1 MRGGYSEIP
10 HYAKPQ
16 PTQSTGMKRN
26 LSVAAVSCMIMVVV
40 MQWQG
45 STLKTPTSPYGIVDL
60 EFANSST
67 LLQTTLT
74 GWDLSVAKMNI
85 WLDFVFIV
93 TYVLFLSLAAEITAM
108 KWAPKSWLAQTGIFL
123 AKAVWVAGV
132 LDIAENLLMLK
143 TLAGNYDEMS
153 LRLTFFCAAAKFVL
167 VGLVIVYLLVC
178 LPNSLRKR

>member
-1 MRGGYSEIP
+1 
-10 HYAKPQ
+10 
-16 PTQSTGMKRN
+16 MKRN
-26 LSVAAVSCMIMVVV
+26 LTVTAVGCMIMVVV

-45 STLKTPTSPYGIVDL
+45 SGLKTPTSPHGIVDL
-60 EFANSST
+60 EFANSWT

-74 GWDLSVAKMNI
+74 GWNLSVAKMNI

-108 KWAPKSWLAQTGIFL
+108 KWAPQSWLTQTGIFL
-123 AKAVWVAGV
+123 AKSIWVAGI

-153 LRLTFFCAAAKFVL
+153 LRLTFFCAAVKFAL
-167 VGLVIVYLLVC
+167 VGLVIVYLLIG